1 MFKKNENNVTVI
13 VEKKRPGKKKKPKKI
28 IVIILVVL
36 VILWFGVRSMT
47 GGPGEMLPA
56 VATAEVEKGDITA
69 TLDTSGTIVSEETRM
84 YASPVNAQIGDV
96 PVEVGQSVKKGEY
109 LLTYDTNSLQKSY
122 DIAALQA
129 KAEEATGNDSLA
141 KSSESAADLATSS
154 SDIHTLQDQ
163 INAVN
168 AEISSLQSQAADSEK
183 SSNTNSSRQARATEL
198 KASIESI
205 DAQIAALEQKIAE
218 QERAEAQSTEAE
230 PAGDASEQNRQ
241 KIEELKQ
248 EKKELEK
255 ELKKLEKKIKDS
267 ADIANHMVNI
277 QAELTKKNN
286 QLADLQSKLGEAQSK
301 NASAEAG
308 ILTDAAKANISYTR
322 QASKLTLE
330 QTADDLSTAQA
341 GVTADFDGIVTEVSV
356 SPGTIAAE
364 GNPLITL
371 ASSEKMCVEIP
382 VSKYNLEN
390 VKMGQD
396 AVITF
401 QEKEYK
407 GKVNYI
413 SKFAQR
419 SENAS
424 SGGAM
429 VTVKVEILNP
439 DDALVI
445 GLDAKVS
452 VQLGTQTDTLVVP
465 IASVN
470 ADTQGDFAFVVENG
484 VVVKKYVTPGMASK
498 EEIEIKDGLTAGE
511 KVITTVDSSIMEG
524 MQVTEGMAED
534 ESMASTEK

>member
-1 MFKKNENNVTVI
+1 MFKKKENSSVI
-13 VEKKRPGKKKKPKKI
+13 VEQKRPRKKIKPKKMAAI
-28 IVIILVVL
+28 IVVAVIIVY
-36 VILWFGVRSMT
+36 FAVRSIT
-47 GGPGEMLPA
+47 GGGGEMLPA
-56 VATAEVEKGDITA
+56 VATAEVVKGDITA

-84 YASPVNAQIGDV
+84 YASPVNAQIGEV
-96 PVEVGQSVKKGEY
+96 PVEVGQNVKKGEY
-109 LLTYDTNSLQKSY
+109 LLTYDTDSLQKSY

-141 KSSESAADLATSS
+141 KSNESATDLATSS

-183 SSNTNSSRQARATEL
+183 SSNTNVSRQARATEL

-205 DAQIAALEQKIAE
+205 DAQIAALEQKIQE
-218 QERAEAQSTEAE
+218 QERANAQSTEAE
-230 PAGDASEQNRQ
+230 PAGDTSDKDKQ
-241 KIEELKQ
+241 KIEELKK

-255 ELKKLEKKIKDS
+255 ELKKEEKKIKDS
-267 ADIANHMVNI
+267 ADIANHLVNI
-277 QAELTKKNN
+277 QTELTKKNN

-301 NASAEAG
+301 KAGAEAG

-322 QASKLTLE
+322 QASELTLE
-330 QTADDLSTAQA
+330 KTADELSTAKA
-341 GVTADFDGIVTEVSV
+341 GVTADFDGIVTDVQV

-371 ASSEKMCVEIP
+371 ASSQNMCVEIP

-390 VKMGQD
+390 VSLDQD
-396 AVITF
+396 ATITF
-401 QEKEYK
+401 QDKEYQ

-413 SKFAQR
+413 SKIAQKG
-419 SENAS
+419 EQ
-424 SGGAM
+424 GGAM
-429 VTVKVEILNP
+429 VTVKVGILNP
-439 DDALVI
+439 DDNLVI

-452 VQLGTQTDTLVVP
+452 IQLGTQTDTLIVP

-470 ADTQGDFAFVVENG
+470 ADTQGDFAFVVEDG

-498 EEIEIKDGLTAGE
+498 EEIEIKDGLNAGE
-511 KVITTVDSSIMEG
+511 KVITTVDATI
-524 MQVTEGMAED
+524 TEGMMVTESLPEDTENVMPTAE
-534 ESMASTEK
+534 

>member
-1 MFKKNENNVTVI
+1 MFKKRVNDAVVVT
-13 VEKKRPGKKKKPKKI
+13 VEKKTRKKTKLKKVPVII
-28 IVIILVVL
+28 IVLLL
-36 VILWFGVRSMT
+36 VIYFVTKPFR
-47 GGPGEMLPA
+47 GGAGELLPA
-56 VATAEVEKGDITA
+56 VATAEVRKGDITA

-84 YASPVNAQIGDV
+84 YASPINAQVGEV
-96 PVEVGQSVKKGEY
+96 PVEVGQNVKKGEY
-109 LLTYDTNSLQKSY
+109 LLTYDTDSLQKSY

-141 KSSESAADLATSS
+141 KSSESATDLATSS

-168 AEISSLQSQAADSEK
+168 AEISSLQSQAADNEK
-183 SSNTNSSRQARATEL
+183 SSNTNASRQARAQEL

-205 DAQIAALEQKIAE
+205 DAQISALEQKIQAE
-218 QERAEAQSTEAE
+218 EQANAQSTEAE
-230 PAGDASEQNRQ
+230 AVGNTSDKDRQ
-241 KIEELKQ
+241 KIEDLKQ

-255 ELKKLEKKIKDS
+255 ELKKVEKKIKDT

-277 QAELTKKNN
+277 QSELTKKNN

-301 NASAEAG
+301 KSGAEAG

-341 GVTADFDGIVTEVSV
+341 GVTADFDGIVTEVQV

-371 ASSEKMCVEIP
+371 ASSQNMCVEIP

-390 VKMGQD
+390 IKLDQD

-401 QEKEYK
+401 QDKEYK

-413 SKFAQR
+413 SKIAQKG
-419 SENAS
+419 ET
-424 SGGAM
+424 GGAM
-429 VTVKVEILNP
+429 VTIKVKILNP

-452 VQLGTQTDTLVVP
+452 VMLGTQADTLIVP

-498 EEIEIKDGLTAGE
+498 EEIEIKDGLNVGE
-511 KVITTVDSSIMEG
+511 KVITSVDSSIMEG
-524 MQVTEGMAED
+524 MPVTESLPED
-534 ESMASTEK
+534 TENMVSTEE